1 MIDYIIYTSNA
12 GHTKDYANMLSK
24 LIKKEALSLLLLLQ
38 YLYLNL

>member
-24 LIKKEALSLLLLLQ
+24 QIKKK
-38 YLYLNL
+38 LYL

>member
-24 LIKKEALSLLLLLQ
+24 QIKKRSFISRRST
-38 YLYLNL
+38 